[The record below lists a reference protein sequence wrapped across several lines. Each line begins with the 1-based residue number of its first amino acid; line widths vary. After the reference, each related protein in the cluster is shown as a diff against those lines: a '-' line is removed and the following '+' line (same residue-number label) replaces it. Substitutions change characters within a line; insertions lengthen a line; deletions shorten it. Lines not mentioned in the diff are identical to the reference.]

1 MDQCGVQ
8 MQGGTKPDP
17 DRPVVAALCGGER
30 PDGMEP
36 VEAMAEVRYVD
47 GETLADGLRGAEV
60 LFVWDFRSAALRDA
74 WAAADGLRWVHVAGA
89 GVDRVLFPELVDSPI
104 VVTNSRGVFDRPMAE
119 YVLALILAFAKEL
132 PATVRF
138 QQVEHWAY
146 RETEDIAGKRV
157 VIVGTGSIG
166 REIARLLRAVGMS
179 VHGVGRTPREF
190 DPDFGSVSPS
200 SELTT
205 VVGDADYLV
214 VVAPLTEQTRGLID
228 AAVFDAMPGT
238 ARLINVGRGALVDQA
253 TLVEALESGQIDGAG
268 LDVFTEEPLPPGD
281 PLWQHPRVIV
291 SAHMS
296 GDSVG
301 WADRII
307 DLFASNLARWRAGEP
322 LHNVVDK
329 HLGFA
334 AVEMGSRDG

>member
-1 MDQCGVQ
+1 
-8 MQGGTKPDP
+8 MQARSKPDTS
-17 DRPVVAALCGGER
+17 RPVVAALCGGR

-36 VEAMAEVRYVD
+36 IEAVADVRYVD
-47 GETLADGLRGAEV
+47 GDTLAEALPGAEV

-74 WAAADGLRWVHVAGA
+74 WPAADALRWVHVAGA
-89 GVDRVLFPELVDSPI
+89 GVDRVLFPELAESPV

-138 QQVEHWAY
+138 QQAEQWSY
-146 RETEDIAGKRV
+146 RETEDVVSKRV

-166 REIARLLRAVGMS
+166 REIARLLRAVGMA
-179 VHGVGRTPREF
+179 VHGVGRTPRDA
-190 DPDFGSVSPS
+190 DPDFGAVSSVSD
-200 SELTT
+200 LT
-205 VVGDADYLV
+205 VAVGDADYV
-214 VVAPLTEQTRGLID
+214 VAVAPLTEQTRGLID
-228 AAVFDAMPGT
+228 ADVFAAMPST
-238 ARLINVGRGALVDQA
+238 ARLINVGRGALVDQPA
-253 TLVEALESGQIDGAG
+253 LVEALESGQIDGAG

-281 PLWQHPRVIV
+281 PLWRHPRVIV

-307 DLFASNLARWRAGEP
+307 ELFARNLARWQAGEP
-322 LHNVVDK
+322 LLNVVDK

>member
-1 MDQCGVQ
+1 MPGSS
-8 MQGGTKPDP
+8 KSESP
-17 DRPVVAALCGGER
+17 RPVVAALCGGGR

-36 VEAMAEVRYVD
+36 IEAIADVRYVD
-47 GETLADGLRGAEV
+47 GESLADSLPGAEV

-74 WAAADGLRWVHVAGA
+74 WAAAGALRWVHVAGA
-89 GVDRVLFPELVDSPI
+89 GVDRVLFPDLVESPI

-119 YVLALILAFAKEL
+119 YVLALVLAFAKDI

-138 QQVEHWAY
+138 QQAEEWAY
-146 RETEDIAGKRV
+146 RETENVAGQRA

-166 REIARLLRAVGMS
+166 REIARLLRAVGII
-179 VHGVGRTPREF
+179 VHGVGRTPRAE
-190 DPDFGSVSPS
+190 DPDFGAVSAS
-200 SELTT
+200 SELTG
-205 VVGDADYLV
+205 VVGDADYVV
-214 VVAPLTEQTRGLID
+214 VVAPLTEQTEGLVD
-228 AAVFDAMPGT
+228 AAVFEAMPST
-238 ARLINVGRGALVDQA
+238 SRLINVGRGALVDQA
-253 TLVEALESGQIDGAG
+253 ALVDALESGQIAGAG

-281 PLWQHPRVIV
+281 PLWRHPGAIV

-301 WADRII
+301 WDDRII
-307 DLFASNLARWRAGEP
+307 DLFATNLTRWLAGEP

-334 AVEMGSRDG
+334 AVEKESRDG

>member
-1 MDQCGVQ
+1 
-8 MQGGTKPDP
+8 MQSGTRPDSAP
-17 DRPVVAALCGGER
+17 SVVAALCGGER
-30 PDGMEP
+30 PDGMEQI
-36 VEAMAEVRYVD
+36 EAMAEVRYVD
-47 GETLADGLRGAEV
+47 AETLADGLRGADV

-74 WAAADGLRWVHVAGA
+74 WAAADALRWVHVAGA
-89 GVDRVLFPELVDSPI
+89 GVDRVLFPELVESPV
-104 VVTNSRGVFDRPMAE
+104 VVTNSRGVVKRLRAE
-119 YVLALILAFAKEL
+119 HVLARILAFAKDL
-132 PATVRF
+132 PATVRY
-138 QQVEHWAY
+138 QQAEHWAY

-166 REIARLLRAVGMS
+166 REIARLLRAVGMT
-179 VHGVGRTPREF
+179 VHGVGRRAREY
-190 DPDFGSVSPS
+190 DADFGVVSAS

-214 VVAPLTEQTRGLID
+214 VVAPLTEQTQGLID
-228 AAVFDAMPGT
+228 AAVFEAMPAT
-238 ARLINVGRGALVDQA
+238 ARLINVGRGALVDQPA
-253 TLVEALESGQIDGAG
+253 LVEALESGQIDGAG
-268 LDVFTEEPLPPGD
+268 LDVFAEEPLPPSD
-281 PLWQHPRVIV
+281 PLWRHPRVIV

-301 WADRII
+301 WGDRII
-307 DLFASNLARWRAGEP
+307 ELFASNLARWRAGEP